1 MEKLIEAIL
10 QNRDIRVNLIEIRQ
24 RMKQPGEREVF
35 LRLLSDTSELSGALR
50 GLLAD
55 EDPKVRKNA
64 ALIIGE
70 ANAGESLLAL
80 YEAYCQEETLF
91 IRGDYLKAMG
101 QMDYRS
107 LLGKLKERLE
117 EMKDQEVPQEE
128 LKHYREEMTQ
138 LQKLLL
144 KMQPG
149 KKHVF
154 TGMDGRYDV
163 LLTCNRNFCEVTARQ
178 VNGEAQKTSAGKLP
192 TSQDV
197 KDEKK
202 PDGWGS
208 MVSLGVRVRRADLRQ
223 IFRVRTF
230 RELLFVLN
238 VTGIGPEPEEA
249 ARALAGSNLLSLLV
263 RGHDPKK
270 ENDPVQGRSQEKSTQ
285 TDPFRFRITV
295 IGKMP
300 LDKRSAFI
308 RKCSFALEQASGRK
322 LLNSASDYEVELRL
336 MERKDG
342 TFLPLLKLHTLKDP
356 RFSYRRE
363 SIAASIHPADAA
375 LIAALTRTY
384 LIEDAQVLD
393 PFCGVGTMLV
403 ERDIARRAKG
413 LFGVDIFGEAIE
425 KARENAKLA
434 EKEIHYVNRDFF
446 DFTHKGLFDEIFTN
460 MPIRGKKTREEQDAF
475 YQSFFEKAE
484 DVLKPGGIMVLY
496 SNEKGFIKKQ
506 LRLREEWKLVNEFCL
521 NEKEDFSVFVIRL
534 REK

>member
-35 LRLLSDTSELSGALR
+35 LRLLSDTPELSGALR

-70 ANAGESLLAL
+70 ANAGESLQAL

-101 QMDYRS
+101 QMDYRP

-163 LLTCNRNFCEVTARQ
+163 LLTCNRNFREVTARQ

-197 KDEKK
+197 TAEKM
-202 PDGWGS
+202 PDGRGS

-249 ARALAGSNLLSLLV
+249 AHALADSNLLSLLAQ
-263 RGHDPKK
+263 GHDPKK
-270 ENDPVQGRSQEKSTQ
+270 ENDPVQGRSQEKSAPM
-285 TDPFRFRITV
+285 DPFRFRITV

-300 LDKRSAFI
+300 LDKRSTFI

-363 SIAASIHPADAA
+363 SIAASIHPSDAA
-375 LIAALTRTY
+375 LIAALTRPY
-384 LIEDAQVLD
+384 LIEAAQVLD

-403 ERDIARRAKG
+403 ERDIARSAKG

-446 DFTHKGLFDEIFTN
+446 DFTHKGLFDEVFTN

-521 NEKEDFSVFVIRL
+521 NEKEDFSVYVIRL
-534 REK
+534 KEK

>member
-35 LRLLSDTSELSGALR
+35 LRLLSDTPELSGALR

-64 ALIIGE
+64 AQIIGE
-70 ANAGESLLAL
+70 ANAGESLQAL

-101 QMDYRS
+101 QMDYRP

-154 TGMDGRYDV
+154 TGMEGRYDV
-163 LLTCNRNFCEVTARQ
+163 LLTCNRNFREVTARQ
-178 VNGEAQKTSAGKLP
+178 VNG
-192 TSQDV
+192 
-197 KDEKK
+197 
-202 PDGWGS
+202 DGE
-208 MVSLGVRVRRADLRQ
+208 VSLGVRVRRADLRQ

-270 ENDPVQGRSQEKSTQ
+270 ENDPVQGRSQEKSVPM
-285 TDPFRFRITV
+285 DPFRFRITV

-300 LDKRSAFI
+300 LDKRSSFI

-363 SIAASIHPADAA
+363 SIAASIHPSDAA
-375 LIAALTRTY
+375 LIAALTRPY
-384 LIEDAQVLD
+384 LIEDVQVLD

-446 DFTHKGLFDEIFTN
+446 DFTHKGLFDEVFTN

-521 NEKEDFSVFVIRL
+521 NEKEDFSVYVIRL
-534 REK
+534 KEK

>member
-35 LRLLSDTSELSGALR
+35 LRLLSDTPELSGALR

-70 ANAGESLLAL
+70 ANAGESLQAL

-101 QMDYRS
+101 QMDYRP

-163 LLTCNRNFCEVTARQ
+163 LLTCNRNFREVTARQ
-178 VNGEAQKTSAGKLP
+178 VNG
-192 TSQDV
+192 
-197 KDEKK
+197 
-202 PDGWGS
+202 DGE
-208 MVSLGVRVRRADLRQ
+208 VSLGVRVRRADLRQ

-249 ARALAGSNLLSLLV
+249 ARALADSNLLSLLV

-270 ENDPVQGRSQEKSTQ
+270 ENDPVQGRSQEKSAPM
-285 TDPFRFRITV
+285 DPFRFRITV

-300 LDKRSAFI
+300 LDKRSTFI

-363 SIAASIHPADAA
+363 SIAASIHPSDAA
-375 LIAALTRTY
+375 LIAALTRPY

-521 NEKEDFSVFVIRL
+521 NEKEDFSVYVIRL
-534 REK
+534 KEK

>member
-35 LRLLSDTSELSGALR
+35 LRLLSDTPELSSALR

-64 ALIIGE
+64 ALIVGE
-70 ANAGESLLAL
+70 ANAGESLQAL

-101 QMDYRS
+101 QMDYRP

-163 LLTCNRNFCEVTARQ
+163 LLTCNRNFREVTARQ
-178 VNGEAQKTSAGKLP
+178 VNG
-192 TSQDV
+192 
-197 KDEKK
+197 
-202 PDGWGS
+202 DGE
-208 MVSLGVRVRRADLRQ
+208 VSLGVRVRRADLRQ

-249 ARALAGSNLLSLLV
+249 ARALADSNLLSLLAQGHNSEA
-263 RGHDPKK
+263 RNDQQRHHDPKK
-270 ENDPVQGRSQEKSTQ
+270 ENDSVQGRSQEKSAPM
-285 TDPFRFRITV
+285 DPFRFRITV

-363 SIAASIHPADAA
+363 SIAASIHPSDAA
-375 LIAALTRTY
+375 LIAALTRPY
-384 LIEDAQVLD
+384 LIENAQVLD

-403 ERDIARRAKG
+403 ERDIARSAKG

-425 KARENAKLA
+425 KARENAKLT

-521 NEKEDFSVFVIRL
+521 NEKEDFSVYVIRL
-534 REK
+534 KEK